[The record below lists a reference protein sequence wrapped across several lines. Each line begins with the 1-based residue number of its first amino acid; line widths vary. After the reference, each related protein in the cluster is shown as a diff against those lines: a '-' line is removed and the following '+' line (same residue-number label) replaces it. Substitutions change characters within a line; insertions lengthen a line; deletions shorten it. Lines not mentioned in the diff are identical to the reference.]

1 MAKLVW
7 DASGTRRFETGV
19 NHGVLYLASTD
30 SETGLVTYP
39 QGVAWNGL
47 TSVSETPEGGD
58 AEDFYADNIK
68 YLTLRGVENLTGS
81 ISAYT
86 YPDEFMACDGSAAF
100 GGLSSVYLHQQT
112 RKMFGLSYTTIIGND
127 ANPEAGYLYHLL
139 YGATVSPSDRE
150 YGTISDS
157 PEPIEFSWD
166 YSATPV
172 RVSLGAGVTPTGGD
186 AWKPTSLI
194 TIDGTK
200 LASAK
205 REALEKALWGSED
218 SDAMLPLPSAL
229 YTLLMGA
236 QSASFGS

>member
-1 MAKLVW
+1 MAKLEW
-7 DASGTRRFETGV
+7 DAAGTRRFETGV
-19 NHGVLYLASTD
+19 NHGVLYLASIN
-30 SETGLVTYP
+30 SETGAVTYP
-39 QGVAWNGL
+39 SGVAWNGL

-86 YPDEFMACDGSAAF
+86 YPDEFMQCDGSSVFAGAT
-100 GGLSSVYLHQQT
+100 GVYLHQQV

-150 YGTISDS
+150 YGTVSDS

-172 RVSLGAGVTPTGGD
+172 RVSLGSGVTPTGGD

-200 LASAK
+200 ISSDA
-205 REALEKALWGSED
+205 RHALEDALWGTTD
-218 SDAMLPLPSAL
+218 TDAKLPLPTEL
-229 YTLLMGA
+229 YSIIKGA
-236 QSASFGS
+236 GSFGS